1 MAITLD
7 GSLGIT
13 SPTYGGATTAEY
25 SVPVTAFKNR
35 IINGAMVIDQ
45 RNASS
50 NVGGYSC
57 LDRWYFNY
65 IGTGI
70 TASQTTAT
78 LNGVVVNVLQIAGA
92 AGNTG
97 QNFNQKIE
105 AKNSYDLVGQNVS
118 VSFWCYQTTG
128 GTFSLQTNLSYAN
141 SADNFSSITPIGTA
155 NTTSIP
161 NATWTY
167 VSFTV
172 SSLPLGVA
180 NGLQLIVFANSP
192 TLTSGVFQFA
202 FVQIEKGSTATSFDY
217 RPYGTELAL
226 CQRYF
231 WTWTGGSYVRYAIG
245 YNDTTTSTQFCGYLP
260 TSMRTTPS
268 VTAMTNFTSN
278 GTAITIATIASNS
291 NQFSLGATGTALLV
305 GASQI
310 YVAAGTTAV
319 LSLSAEL

>member
-217 RPYGTELAL
+217 RPYGTEFAL
-226 CQRYF
+226 CYRYYQ
-231 WTWTGGSYVRYAIG
+231 TQQMYLAGYTGIG
-245 YNDTTTSTQFCGYLP
+245 ITNAYRTTIPAMRATPTVVITASSNANTTSANIIANDFQTILHSSTGAGLGGFISQASATL
-260 TSMRTTPS
+260 TS
-268 VTAMTNFTSN
+268 
-278 GTAITIATIASNS
+278 
-291 NQFSLGATGTALLV
+291 
-305 GASQI
+305 
-310 YVAAGTTAV
+310 
-319 LSLSAEL
+319 EL

>member
-70 TASQTTAT
+70 TASQTTVT

-226 CQRYF
+226 CYRYYQ
-231 WTWTGGSYVRYAIG
+231 TQQMYLAGYTGIG
-245 YNDTTTSTQFCGYLP
+245 ITNAYRTTIPAMRATPTVVITASSNANTTSANIIANDFQTILHSSTGAGLGGFISQASATL
-260 TSMRTTPS
+260 TS
-268 VTAMTNFTSN
+268 
-278 GTAITIATIASNS
+278 
-291 NQFSLGATGTALLV
+291 
-305 GASQI
+305 
-310 YVAAGTTAV
+310 
-319 LSLSAEL
+319 EL

>member
-226 CQRYF
+226 CYRYYQ
-231 WTWTGGSYVRYAIG
+231 TQQMYLAGYTGIG
-245 YNDTTTSTQFCGYLP
+245 ITNAYRTTIPAMRATPTVVITASSNANTTSANIIANDFQTILHSSTGAGLGGFISQASATL
-260 TSMRTTPS
+260 TS
-268 VTAMTNFTSN
+268 
-278 GTAITIATIASNS
+278 
-291 NQFSLGATGTALLV
+291 
-305 GASQI
+305 
-310 YVAAGTTAV
+310 
-319 LSLSAEL
+319 EL